1 MKMKKMLWVQALAG
15 AALSVVAG
23 CYSVKPVDRVALSD
37 QMAEGSVV
45 FVRAEQYTLWFGSH
59 SPREYFE
66 IVYERFSRNEA
77 GFPVVELGLRYRG
90 GVQWTDWYKS
100 MPQTVT
106 LGAVCNSYATP
117 AAQAGGPILYSTN
130 RERIVLQR
138 GGTYAYKAVCPVKKT
153 EGYQIVLGE

>member
-1 MKMKKMLWVQALAG
+1 MLKKTAVEIIFGVALAMM
-15 AALSVVAG
+15 AG

-37 QMAEGSVV
+37 QTGEGSVV

-66 IVYERFSRNEA
+66 IVYERFSRNGA

-106 LGAVCNSYATP
+106 LGAVCNFYATP

-138 GGTYAYKAVCPVKKT
+138 GGTYAYKAVCPVKNA
-153 EGYQIVLGE
+153 EGYQIILGE